1 MHPPTADPHTS
12 PPFKTDHSDRRAD
25 LPILSPVDPILEA
38 ALAYHEQGFCVLPVM
53 KDKTPYIKWEKEF
66 KERWQREGQTIEDVT
81 YLFDSPQV
89 PRYGIAILTY
99 PYSPVVALDFDGPH
113 GVSTWEKT
121 GITLPETATNS
132 SASGFPHLFFCPP
145 QSANGLKRAVRL
157 VQEET
162 SCGWKGKRCGV
173 DLICNGYIVVPP
185 TPGYKEDPDRPF
197 GRFAELPAEVV
208 TLVQKA
214 DRTTTTSRTKSP
226 TEAVITHGQ
235 RNDTLASLAGTMRR
249 RGMDEAEIL
258 AGLLEVNTRR
268 CQPPLPESEVGDIAQ
283 SVSRYEP
290 AHEVVSVRPEHLTD
304 LGNARRFVTMHRGN
318 VRFCYPWSKWSVW
331 MDTHWAVDDTGEIYR
346 CAKETVRGIYREAD
360 QCEDESRRPTLAKHA
375 AKCES
380 EGKLNAMLAMAQ
392 SEPGIPVLP
401 DDLDRDP
408 WLLNVRNGTLDL
420 KTGQLR
426 PHRRED
432 LITKCLPV
440 AYDPQAQCPRWCAFL
455 DRIFEAK
462 QELIAYVQRAIGYSL
477 TGDTSEHCIFMLYG
491 PGENG
496 KSTQLQTLLGLLDAY
511 AKKTP
516 TETLMVRRGESIPND
531 VARLRGARLVV
542 AVEAEAGRRLA
553 EAMVKEVTGGDTIA
567 ARFMRQEWFEFV
579 PQFKIW
585 LATNHKPRILG
596 TDRAIWRRI
605 RLIPFTVIIPK
616 AEQDRQLGEKLR
628 EEWPGILAWAVEG
641 CRAWQAHG
649 LGEPQEVIQATE
661 EYRAE
666 QDVIGAFLEE
676 CCYEDST
683 ASALA
688 RDLYGAYRAW
698 TEANG
703 ERLTTQKDFGG
714 RLGERGFTRGTGA
727 GNVKKWFGIGLVEK

>member
-1 MHPPTADPHTS
+1 MTRDLSEFADLAIREVDLKDTPAVDLDGGIPSSLSERTQRLLQYPSKLKTVWESQQYPSPSEKAYALMSAAGLVSLDKGEAASLHVYFYEQFGRRDDGIRKAPYALRAWEKGRQQTEQYETGAGNSRPEEHEQLPEDPTA
-12 PPFKTDHSDRRAD
+12 
-25 LPILSPVDPILEA
+25 E
-38 ALAYHEQGFCVLPVM
+38 
-53 KDKTPYIKWEKEF
+53 
-66 KERWQREGQTIEDVT
+66 
-81 YLFDSPQV
+81 
-89 PRYGIAILTY
+89 
-99 PYSPVVALDFDGPH
+99 
-113 GVSTWEKT
+113 
-121 GITLPETATNS
+121 
-132 SASGFPHLFFCPP
+132 
-145 QSANGLKRAVRL
+145 VR
-157 VQEET
+157 
-162 SCGWKGKRCGV
+162 
-173 DLICNGYIVVPP
+173 
-185 TPGYKEDPDRPF
+185 EDPVSP
-197 GRFAELPAEVV
+197 RFLPA
-208 TLVQKA
+208 
-214 DRTTTTSRTKSP
+214 
-226 TEAVITHGQ
+226 
-235 RNDTLASLAGTMRR
+235 
-249 RGMDEAEIL
+249 
-258 AGLLEVNTRR
+258 
-268 CQPPLPESEVGDIAQ
+268 
-283 SVSRYEP
+283 
-290 AHEVVSVRPEHLTD
+290 EHLTD

-318 VRFCYPWSKWSVW
+318 VRFCYPWGRWFVW
-331 MDTHWAVDDTGEIYR
+331 TSTHWAVDDTGEIYR

-360 QCEDESRRPTLAKHA
+360 QCEDESRRPALAKHA

-408 WLLNVRNGTLDL
+408 WLLNVLNGTLDL
-420 KTGQLR
+420 RTGQLR

-432 LITKCLPV
+432 LITKCIPV
-440 AYDPQAQCPRWCAFL
+440 PYDPQAQCPRWCAFL

-477 TGDTSEHCIFMLYG
+477 TGDTSEHCIFMLHG

-585 LATNHKPRILG
+585 LATNHKPRIIG

-616 AEQDRQLGEKLR
+616 AEQDRQLGEKLQ
-628 EEWPGILAWAVEG
+628 EEWPGILAWAVRG
-641 CRAWQAHG
+641 CLDWLAHG
-649 LGEPQEVIQATE
+649 LGEPKEVTRATE

-666 QDVIGAFLEE
+666 QDVLGAFLEE
-676 CCYEDST
+676 CCYQKTE
-683 ASALA
+683 AVALA
-688 RDLYGAYRAW
+688 KDLYAAYRRW
-698 TEANG
+698 CESNG
-703 ERLTTQKDFGG
+703 ERYTSQQDFGR
-714 RLGERGFTRGTGA
+714 RLGERQFTPGKGTA
-727 GNVKKWFGIGLVEK
+727 NVSVWRGIGLQDWV